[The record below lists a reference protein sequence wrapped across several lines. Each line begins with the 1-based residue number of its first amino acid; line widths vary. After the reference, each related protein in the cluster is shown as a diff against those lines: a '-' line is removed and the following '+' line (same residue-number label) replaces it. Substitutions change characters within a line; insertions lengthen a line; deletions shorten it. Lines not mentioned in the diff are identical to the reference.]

1 MITTLRT
8 LEYLETES
16 QFRRM
21 ADMSVEEMTT
31 KANCVTDQSLEST
44 RRMVQMTNDSLNV
57 GVKTM
62 TMLDEQGETL
72 KNVEREM
79 DQIKQDMK
87 QARKNLN
94 ELSKC
99 CGLCLCPCN
108 RLKSTE
114 SDWRKKQ
121 VREPK
126 ESKQKVVSSQP
137 TAVRNGQAVSA
148 GSTAPTGP
156 YIKRITNDDREDEME
171 ENLSQVVNHIE
182 ILKNM
187 ALDLSNK
194 IEDQIQIIDHANNE
208 ITTITSEVAAAE
220 KQARKHKRNTERTT
234 KS

>member
-1 MITTLRT
+1 
-8 LEYLETES
+8 
-16 QFRRM
+16 
-21 ADMSVEEMTT
+21 
-31 KANCVTDQSLEST
+31 
-44 RRMVQMTNDSLNV
+44 
-57 GVKTM
+57 
-62 TMLDEQGETL
+62 
-72 KNVEREM
+72 M

-108 RLKSTE
+108 RLARAYIFCMTMSYISE
-114 SDWRKKQ
+114 I
-121 VREPK
+121 

-148 GSTAPTGP
+148 GSAAPTGP

-171 ENLSQVVNHIE
+171 ENLSQVVNHVE

-194 IEDQIQIIDHANNE
+194 IEDQIQIIDHVNNE
-208 ITTITSEVAAAE
+208 LMLQKMSMNE
-220 KQARKHKRNTERTT
+220 
-234 KS
+234 SLSF

>member
-1 MITTLRT
+1 
-8 LEYLETES
+8 
-16 QFRRM
+16 
-21 ADMSVEEMTT
+21 
-31 KANCVTDQSLEST
+31 
-44 RRMVQMTNDSLNV
+44 
-57 GVKTM
+57 
-62 TMLDEQGETL
+62 
-72 KNVEREM
+72 M

-148 GSTAPTGP
+148 GSAAPTGP
-156 YIKRITNDDREDEME
+156 YIKRITDDDREDEME
-171 ENLSQVVNHIE
+171 ENLSHVVNHVE

-194 IEDQIQIIDHANNE
+194 IEDQIQIIDHVNNE

>member
-1 MITTLRT
+1 
-8 LEYLETES
+8 
-16 QFRRM
+16 
-21 ADMSVEEMTT
+21 MTT
-31 KANCVTDQSLEST
+31 KTNHLTNESLEST
-44 RRMVQMTNDSLNV
+44 RRMVQMTNDSLNT

-62 TMLDEQGETL
+62 TMLEEQGETL
-72 KNVEREM
+72 QNVEREM

-121 VREPK
+121 VRKPK

-137 TAVRNGQAVSA
+137 TSA
-148 GSTAPTGP
+148 FTGP
-156 YIKRITNDDREDEME
+156 YINRITNDEREEEME
-171 ENLSQVVNHIE
+171 GNLSQVVHHVE

-194 IEDQIQIIDHANNE
+194 IEDQIQIIDHVNDE

-220 KQARKHKRNTERTT
+220 KQARKHR
-234 KS
+234 